1 MKRQGE
7 NRQLRPEEV
16 EALENNG
23 GDDGSG
29 TFQRASKETLA
40 RRKIVKVSR
49 RFVPNPAPTVAPEA
63 GTTGMGGVACS
74 SGSSSSSSDSR
85 SDNGNSSSSGSASSD
100 NRNPFAGFQGLT
112 TPNLAAPSAPSN
124 PFAGFQGL
132 TTPNLAAPSAPSNP
146 FAGFQGLTT
155 GTKSPDILATAKP
168 SPAADV
174 PAKEEG
180 KEKGGGEVAK
190 ETTPTQ
196 EDARSKVQAASNGG
210 EDQTSIEVTKITDAK
225 NGKMTEEIDQ
235 SSAGEA
241 VVVAATSEH
250 TEATTNGEDGESPQK
265 EVETGVPEKAK
276 CTSASS

>member
-49 RFVPNPAPTVAPEA
+49 RFVPKPAPTVAPEA

-132 TTPNLAAPSAPSNP
+132 TS
-146 FAGFQGLTT
+146 

-210 EDQTSIEVTKITDAK
+210 EDQTSIEVTKITDAE